1 MRRVSGQRGPASRR
15 GSCSGYKRTVSGG
28 QLTETTKTKATRTVP
43 MHSLLV
49 EALREHRQAMMADH
63 HPGLKENWVFCTE
76 KGHMRLPQA
85 SLKAFALATEA
96 AGIKQRVSPQVLRR
110 TMNTAMLRAGVDRI
124 VLRSVMGHVSEEMT
138 ARYSGVD
145 LQDKKAAIL
154 KVFPTKQE
162 TGEG

>member
-1 MRRVSGQRGPASRR
+1 
-15 GSCSGYKRTVSGG
+15 
-28 QLTETTKTKATRTVP
+28 